1 MATERIDVEEK
12 NTALIPR
19 KAPSPA
25 LIAVAQQ
32 REIAEVQSKLI
43 IARGNP
49 RDRIESKD
57 RIINACTDP
66 DLAEKA
72 LYSYSRGGTE
82 ITGES
87 IRLAEVMAQN
97 WGNFEFGVRELEQR
111 DGESTV
117 EAYAWD
123 LETNVSQRKIFQVP
137 HIRYSKSKG
146 NTKLSDPRDIYEL
159 IANNGARRMRACIL
173 GMIPTDVKEA
183 AVTQCEETMTK
194 KVELTPA
201 RIQTMLAKFKDDYA
215 VTKEMIEKRIQRHVD
230 SITPAMFLGLGKI
243 YNSLKD
249 GMSIPGD
256 WFEYEAT
263 PKEGEKGTLSMADL
277 KPKETS
283 APSPAAP
290 QSTTAAPAKQTPK
303 PKAEQPK
310 AATQPAGNSN
320 YADTEE
326 DPFKSGELPL

>member
-1 MATERIDVEEK
+1 MATQLSEQLEK
-12 NTALIPR
+12 PNTQLVP
-19 KAPSPA
+19 KKTNHPA

-49 RDRIESKD
+49 RDREESKQ
-57 RIINACTDP
+57 RIVMACADS

-72 LYSYSRGGTE
+72 LYSYSRGGQE

-159 IANNGARRMRACIL
+159 IANNGARRVRACIL
-173 GMIPTDVKEA
+173 GMIPTDVKES
-183 AVTQCEETMTK
+183 AVVACEETMK
-194 KVELTPA
+194 AKVNINADLIN
-201 RIQTMLAKFKDDYA
+201 RIVENFQKVG
-215 VTKEMIEKRIQRHVD
+215 VTREMIEKRIQRHLD
-230 SITPAMFLGLGKI
+230 AITPGMVIQLGKI
-243 YNSLKD
+243 LNSLKD
-249 GMSIPGD
+249 GMSQASD
-256 WFEYEAT
+256 WFETTAE
-263 PKEGEKGTLSMADL
+263 PKQDGEKGVLNISDL
-277 KPKETS
+277 KPKDAEPES
-283 APSPAAP
+283 AKSE
-290 QSTTAAPAKQTPK
+290 KK
-303 PKAEQPK
+303 PKQASLE
-310 AATQPAGNSN
+310 GN
-320 YADTEE
+320 
-326 DPFKSGELPL
+326 KQ

>member
-1 MATERIDVEEK
+1 MATERIEGENGGGLVQR
-12 NTALIPR
+12 TMPV
-19 KAPSPA
+19 PG

-43 IARGNP
+43 IARSAP
-49 RDRIESKD
+49 RNRIFSKD
-57 RIINACTDP
+57 RIIDACTDP

-159 IANNGARRMRACIL
+159 IANNGARRVRACIL

-183 AVTQCEETMTK
+183 AVAQCEKTMTD
-194 KVELTPA
+194 KVQLTPE
-201 RIQTMLAKFKDDYA
+201 RIQGMLKKFSEDFG
-215 VTKEMIEKRIQRHVD
+215 VTKEMIEKRVQRHVET
-230 SITPAMFLGLGKI
+230 ITPGAFVQLGKI

-249 GMSIPGD
+249 GMSTIAE
-256 WFEYEAT
+256 WFEVQAKTE
-263 PKEGEKGTLSMADL
+263 PESGTLKMADL
-277 KPKETS
+277 KP
-283 APSPAAP
+283 
-290 QSTTAAPAKQTPK
+290 AKQPDPPRQDAQDK
-303 PKAEQPK
+303 PKSQAKGKSKTDAPTQQNQSYAEGSDPDP
-310 AATQPAGNSN
+310 ATEREPGS
-320 YADTEE
+320 E
-326 DPFKSGELPL
+326 G